1 MYCLLQ
7 GVIEEN
13 NDLLAAEGTSE
24 GRLKDYPTKKKQ
36 KLLKHFGSSSEH
48 GLSRHLTKAG
58 WFIKNDEGLFVLLP
72 KAKGGSAQCME
83 C

>member
-13 NDLLAAEGTSE
+13 NDLLAAGGTSE

-58 WFIKNDEGLFVLLP
+58 IINNDGGLFVLLP
-72 KAKGGSAQCME
+72 KGGSAQCME